1 MVMTDSILKE
11 IDIAKRK
18 HSARAGKHVIP
29 EIINKEDISCEALE
43 VMEAFGINCADTLN
57 NYACALED
65 SLVELVDTVAVQK
78 SKLKILADAY
88 ALQRYEIQYLKAA
101 HETNV
106 TT

>member
-1 MVMTDSILKE
+1 MTDSILKQIE
-11 IDIAKRK
+11 TTKRK

-29 EIINKEDISCEALE
+29 EIINKEDISYEALE
-43 VMEAFGINCADTLN
+43 VMEVFGINCADTLN
-57 NYACALED
+57 NYSCELED
-65 SLVELVDTVAVQK
+65 RLIELVDTIAVQK

-88 ALQRYEIQYLKAA
+88 ALQRDEIQSLKAA